1 MIHYVNPP
9 VDGEKFWEQKQLIE
23 QKMIGLD
30 ANSNAGSPSQAKNKK
45 LKSKKKSKSPS
56 IKTNQTVDALSM
68 LQARADADNDGK
80 ISEKELQEYFSEVDL
95 NEALVSQ
102 YRKLLLVQAVASV
115 LIIIV
120 LATVTGLAI
129 QLSKES
135 HVTDGTFVGK
145 EGNAIQC
152 ASKELEVGAD
162 GVLTMK
168 KQDNQGIQDEIEP
181 PKTVIRTLKA
191 PSVSHPLNS
200 KVPDK

>member
-1 MIHYVNPP
+1 MTDVQENTPAEQTGPP
-9 VDGEKFWEQKQLIE
+9 TKQK
-23 QKMIGLD
+23 
-30 ANSNAGSPSQAKNKK
+30 KK
-45 LKSKKKSKSPS
+45 LTVRPS
-56 IKTNQTVDALSM
+56 AVMPMINS
-68 LQARADADNDGK
+68 RADINHDGK
-80 ISEKELQEYFSEVDL
+80 VTQDEIQEYFTHADF

-102 YRKLLLVQAVASV
+102 YKKLMIIQTVAAI

-135 HVTDGTFVGK
+135 HVTDSTFVGK
-145 EGNAIQC
+145 DGNAVQC
-152 ASKELEVGAD
+152 ASREMEVASD

-168 KQDNQGIQDEIEP
+168 NQGNQGIQDETESR
-181 PKTVIRTLKA
+181 TVIRTLKA